1 MHQLFASQDWNLVKC
16 GCFFPVRKTLDYV
29 FDQMTDDP
37 CALFSN
43 GVQEF
48 CFDTCQCFS
57 DNDEDSRG
65 EKRDR
70 FADPETQWFIFAFQ
84 TCVQVLR
91 VREIGAAGCLK
102 KGAFPGGQCVQQSHE
117 PGLQ

>member
-48 CFDTCQCFS
+48 CFDTCQ
-57 DNDEDSRG
+57 
-65 EKRDR
+65 
-70 FADPETQWFIFAFQ
+70 
-84 TCVQVLR
+84 
-91 VREIGAAGCLK
+91 
-102 KGAFPGGQCVQQSHE
+102 
-117 PGLQ
+117 